1 MTILPIVE
9 GHAEL
14 DSIPI
19 LLRRRLQQTG
29 AFHVQVSRPFRV
41 KRNRVVR
48 QGELERAIE
57 QGIRDR
63 ENVTGILV
71 ILDADDDCPAEL
83 GPQLRD
89 RARQTTQLP
98 IMVILATREME
109 AWFLGAK
116 ESLRGVCGIMPDAT
130 APGDPESIRGAKERL
145 SRNMQAG
152 RRYLDVDDQAPLAQ
166 QMDFEAARRQC
177 RSFDKFL
184 QDADQ
189 LVAGLPNP

>member
-1 MTILPIVE
+1 MILPIVE

-19 LLRRRLQQTG
+19 LLRRRLQQMG

-48 QGELERAIE
+48 QAELERAIE
-57 QGIRDR
+57 QGVRDR

-83 GPQLRD
+83 GPQLQD
-89 RARQTTQLP
+89 RASQTTQLP
-98 IMVILATREME
+98 IVVILATREVE

-116 ESLRGVCGIMPDAT
+116 ESLRGVCGIVPDASS
-130 APGDPESIRGAKERL
+130 PRDPESIRGAKERL

-184 QDADQ
+184 QDVDQ